1 MFISPQ
7 LNKGLNI
14 NVHHVIEVLTER
26 FSQDTLENYFDK
38 QRSSGA
44 GKDTPFLYDLQWHL
58 YGYND
63 NTIQNQKVF
72 KAIATAI
79 YVIKI

>member
-44 GKDTPFLYDLQWHL
+44 GKDTPFLYDLQ
-58 YGYND
+58 
-63 NTIQNQKVF
+63 
-72 KAIATAI
+72 
-79 YVIKI
+79 